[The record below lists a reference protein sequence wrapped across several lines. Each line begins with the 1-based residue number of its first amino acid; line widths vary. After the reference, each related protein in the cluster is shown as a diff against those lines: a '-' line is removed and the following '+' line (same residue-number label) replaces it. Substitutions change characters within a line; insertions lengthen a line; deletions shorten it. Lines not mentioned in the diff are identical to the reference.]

1 MFSNESIRNA
11 EACRFCWMCR
21 HICPVAGSTG
31 NEAWTPRARGLMI
44 SMMDKGTEFTT
55 DIADIMYKCSLC
67 EACSNDC
74 VTNFK
79 PSCYTKEARTMA
91 LVQGLA
97 PEGVLRAIENIQST
111 QNIYGES
118 RSPEVIK
125 AAAQLPDRAEILLY
139 LGQSGGGRAGSSGIS
154 MMSLM
159 KKAGVSFAVLKEE
172 PASGAFLEELM
183 GDTGDVQEQA
193 QKAAGA
199 IMATGLKT
207 LVALNPH
214 DACIFR
220 DQYCQW
226 GLLPGIE
233 VTTATDYLA
242 RLIEHGK
249 LAPHKIELE
258 ASLEDP
264 CRLARGIGETRPV
277 RDILAALGVK
287 VKELFLHG
295 DMTRCCGGPVLNSHS
310 PSVVRSMVASR
321 ADDARRIGSRC
332 IITACPDCQDL
343 MSRYSTGGV
352 EIVDLFAL
360 LDQNC

>member
-1 MFSNESIRNA
+1 MFCNDSIKNA

-31 NEAWTPRARGLMI
+31 NEAWTPRARGLMV
-44 SMMDKGTEFTT
+44 SMMEKGTEFTA

-67 EACSNDC
+67 DACAHDC

-91 LVQGLA
+91 IVRGLA
-97 PEGVLRAIENIQST
+97 PKGVLQAIENIQTT

-118 RSPEVIK
+118 RSAEVTE
-125 AAAQLPDRAEILLY
+125 AVAQLPAEAETLLY
-139 LGQSGGGRAGSSGIS
+139 LGQSGGARAGAVGLAVIS
-154 MMSLM
+154 LL
-159 KKAGVSFAVLKEE
+159 KKAGVSFTVLKEE

-193 QKAAGA
+193 QKAAAA
-199 IMATGLKT
+199 ITATKAKT

-214 DACIFR
+214 DAAIFR
-220 DQYCQW
+220 DQYSQW
-226 GLLPGIE
+226 GLLPGVE
-233 VTTATDYLA
+233 VASATAYLA
-242 RLIEHGK
+242 GLIAQGK
-249 LAPHKIELE
+249 LTPKKVSLQ

-264 CRLARGIGETRPV
+264 CRLARGIGETQPV
-277 RDILAALGVK
+277 RDILAALGVEL
-287 VKELFLHG
+287 KELFLHG
-295 DMTRCCGGPVLNSHS
+295 EMTRCCGGPVLNAHS
-310 PSVVRSMVASR
+310 PQVVRSMVATR
-321 ADDARRIGSRC
+321 ADDAKRIGSKC

-343 MSRYSTGGV
+343 MSRYDTGEV
-352 EIVDLFAL
+352 EIIDLFAL